1 MFDSGGSKRAPILA
15 PFDVLIAGAGPAGAS
30 AAIALAQVAPD
41 LRICLVDAP
50 SDPRPRLGEIL
61 SPVIAP
67 ILEQLG
73 LWSAF
78 TAQGYSPSHRA
89 YSAWGEDVLTPNE
102 FILQARG
109 PAWRVDRNG
118 FDTWLAREARD
129 RVQVTVSGKVVSLRR
144 EAEGWVVDCGE
155 AGIFTAAFVIDA
167 TGRPAVLA
175 RRLGLTHIGDD
186 RLTAHALHLDGA
198 PGVCGDFDE
207 LVVEAARDGWWY
219 TAALPDGR
227 RVVVCLT
234 DPDIA
239 KARGLREAEGW
250 RRALD
255 ETRHIA
261 AIVGA
266 PPTAQATLV
275 WPAGA
280 RRLAAPAM
288 HDLLCVGD
296 AAACFDPISAVG
308 VPKALR
314 SGLFAAYAVADRFL
328 RADPA
333 GVQRFWAVAES
344 EHQGYARGLALYYG
358 LERRWPD
365 SPFWARRQ
373 AREPAVAATAPA

>member
-1 MFDSGGSKRAPILA
+1 MAA
-15 PFDVLIAGAGPAGAS
+15 FDVLIAGAGPAGAA
-30 AAIALAQVAPD
+30 AAIALARVAPY
-41 LRICLVDAP
+41 LRVCLVHAP

-89 YSAWGEDVLTPNE
+89 YSAWGEEVLTPNE
-102 FILQARG
+102 FILHARG

-118 FDTWLAREARD
+118 FDRWLAEEAGG
-129 RVQVTVSGKVVSLRR
+129 RVQRVARGKVAGLAR
-144 EAEGWVVDCGE
+144 EAEGWAVDCGD
-155 AGIFTAAFVIDA
+155 AGTLTAAFVIDA

-186 RLTAHALHLDGA
+186 RLTAHALHLAGA
-198 PGVCGDFDE
+198 SGGGFDE
-207 LVVEAARDGWWY
+207 LVVEATRDGWWY

-239 KARGLREAEGW
+239 KARGLREGEGW
-250 RRALD
+250 RRALG

-266 PPTAQATLV
+266 PPADQIPLV

-280 RRLAAPAM
+280 RRLAPPSLE
-288 HDLLCVGD
+288 DFLCVGD

-328 RADPA
+328 RGDPSGIA
-333 GVQRFWAVAES
+333 RFWAVAES
-344 EHQGYARGLALYYG
+344 EHQGYARGLAHYYG

-373 AREPAVAATAPA
+373 VLEPAARAPVPA